1 MRDPLSSFE
10 WSSLYRRYDNRC
22 LSFDRTSVFISAHEV
37 GRPESDRALYYQ
49 LIDLFSEGQR
59 TSIAEPIG
67 IYEAL
72 LYWKLYSQGT
82 TSHSLNK
89 WLRQDASERKR
100 AQDRLLRLFQEIPAT
115 LVKCPSEIVKRVK
128 WLGEFQ
134 LPGMASPCSLP
145 VRTTFLHFLYPSVM
159 PIFDQMVLKAIGAW
173 GKNANRKTSV
183 LKNYIPFAWELAEE
197 YAQQISGFIKEEP
210 MRVIDMAL
218 WVSRGEG
225 ER

>member
-1 MRDPLSSFE
+1 MKDPLSDFE

-22 LSFDRTSVFISAHEV
+22 LSFDRRSVFISAHEV
-37 GRPESDRALYYQ
+37 GRPESDRTLYYQ
-49 LIDLFSEGQR
+49 LIDLFSEGR
-59 TSIAEPIG
+59 RSSIAEPIG

-72 LYWKLYSQGT
+72 LYWKLYSQST
-82 TSHSLNK
+82 TSYSLDK
-89 WLRQDASERKR
+89 WLRQDVSERKK
-100 AQDRLLRLFQEIPAT
+100 AQDRLLMLFQEIPAT
-115 LVKCPSEIVKRVK
+115 LAKCPSEIVERVK

-134 LPGMASPCSLP
+134 LPGMASPGSLP
-145 VRTTFLHFLYPSVM
+145 VRTTFLHFLYPSVV

-197 YAQQISGFIKEEP
+197 HAQQISGFIKEEP